1 VPPRRRIQPRS
12 ADHQALGEAIQELRT
27 EAQLTH
33 EELADRLS
41 MSFQRISE
49 LERGIANPTFETL
62 LRLAQGLGI
71 ELDELVKRV
80 EKRRLSITSS

>member
-12 ADHQALGEAIQELRT
+12 ADHKALGEAIQELRN

-33 EELADRLS
+33 EELADRLD

-49 LERGIANPTFETL
+49 LERGIANPTYATL
-62 LRLAQGLGI
+62 LRLTQGLNVD
-71 ELDELVKRV
+71 LDELVRRI
-80 EKRRLSITSS
+80 EKRRCPLTS